1 MTSFCRASQSDVSA
15 GPTRRAN
22 VAAKR
27 FMARVAAIVA
37 AVGVLA
43 APAAEACGCF
53 APPSPAEVVV
63 QAGERILF
71 AVENGKVTAHIQIQY
86 AGEAKDFGWL
96 LPLPNVPTL
105 QVGTD
110 ELFVQLQAKTNPT
123 FLLNTLRKNCAAPIS
138 FGCASFARAA
148 SPDVLGESQE
158 TPLVR
163 QATVGPYAY
172 AVLKADDKTAMFKW
186 LADNRYFVPTGT
198 EDAVGPYIRPGA
210 YFLALKLLP
219 GRSTGDLTPVVLE
232 YASELPMIPLIL
244 TSVGATPNMGV
255 QVWVLGNARAIPRN
269 YHHVVLNEALLDWQ
283 NQGKNYNDVVI
294 RAVAQAPRKHGF
306 VTEYAN
312 TSDVMRGLI
321 APPERFGTEAD
332 LAAQSDPGRFM
343 TRLFSMGFALRTN
356 TDAPSQVLPGTVKAL
371 VLKML
376 PMPGPLKDGGLSEDD
391 FLRDLGNYLSA
402 DYRAQHP
409 AIFENYTFTF
419 DPVALAHDLFT
430 QYVKPMRDTEALF
443 SRWPKLTRLYTTLS
457 PADMTSDP
465 VFSFNPS
472 LPDVPRQH
480 LAVLEIDC
488 SKTNG
493 SVIITSQGSTRP
505 NGSTVDLD
513 ATANLAAA
521 RIETL
526 SEEGDPVVVTDNT
539 EAIAATFPRYGSTGG
554 CSVVD
559 PTMLGLLVL
568 VAKLRRRAAR

>member
-1 MTSFCRASQSDVSA
+1 MNRSA
-15 GPTRRAN
+15 TALG
-22 VAAKR
+22 AALLT
-27 FMARVAAIVA
+27 
-37 AVGVLA
+37 VGVLA

-110 ELFVQLQAKTNPT
+110 ELFVQLQATTNPT
-123 FLLNTLRKNCAAPIS
+123 FLLTSRSKNCPRPIS
-138 FGCASFARAA
+138 FGCASSARAVSA
-148 SPDVLGESQE
+148 GVLNEPRD

-186 LADNRYFVPTGT
+186 LADNRYFVPAGT
-198 EDAVGPYIRPGA
+198 EDAVGPYVRPGA

-219 GRSTGDLTPVVLE
+219 GRSTGDLTPVILE

-255 QVWVLGNARAIPRN
+255 QVWLLGNARAIPRN

-294 RAVAQAPRKHGF
+294 RAVAQAPGKHGF
-306 VTEYAN
+306 VTEYAA
-312 TSDVMRGLI
+312 TSDVMRGRI
-321 APPERFGTEAD
+321 APPARFGTEAD
-332 LAAQSDPGRFM
+332 LAAVNDPGRFVAQLYQ
-343 TRLFSMGFALRTN
+343 TGFTLQTN
-356 TDAPSQVLPGTVKAL
+356 TDPTVVPLPVLPGAVKSV

-376 PMPGPLKDGGLSEDD
+376 PMPGPLKEGGLSEDD

-430 QYVKPMRDTEALF
+430 EYVKPMRDTEALF
-443 SRWPKLTRLYTTLS
+443 ARWPKLTRLYTTLS

-472 LPDVPRQH
+472 LPDVPRLH
-480 LAVLEIDC
+480 EAVLEVDC
-488 SKTNG
+488 SKNNG
-493 SVIITSQGSTRP
+493 ALIVTSQGSTRP
-505 NGSTVDLD
+505 GGSTVDLD
-513 ATANLAAA
+513 AMAGLAAA

-539 EAIAATFPRYGSTGG
+539 EPIAEQFPRYGTTGG

-559 PTMLGLLVL
+559 PTLLGLLVL
-568 VAKLRRRAAR
+568 VAKLRRGVSAR

>member
-1 MTSFCRASQSDVSA
+1 MMDRRSSGSLAASSH
-15 GPTRRAN
+15 
-22 VAAKR
+22 VAAL
-27 FMARVAAIVA
+27 VAV
-37 AVGVLA
+37 VGVLA

-53 APPSPAEVVV
+53 APPSAAEVVV

-110 ELFVQLQAKTNPT
+110 ELFVQLQATTNPT
-123 FLLNTLRKNCAAPIS
+123 FLLTTRTKNCARPVSI
-138 FGCASFARAA
+138 GCGASFARAA
-148 SPDVLGESQE
+148 SPDVLLEQREG

-163 QATVGPYAY
+163 EATVGPYAY

-186 LADNRYFVPTGT
+186 LADNRYFVPSGT
-198 EDAVGPYIRPGA
+198 EDAAGPYLRPGA

-219 GRSTGDLTPVVLE
+219 GKSTGDITPVVLE

-255 QVWVLGNARAIPRN
+255 QVWLLGNARAIPRN
-269 YHHVVLNEALLDWQ
+269 YHHVVLNEALFDWQ
-283 NQGKNYNDVVI
+283 NQVKNYNDLVI
-294 RAVAQAPRKHGF
+294 RAVAQAPGKHGF
-306 VTEYAN
+306 VTEYAS
-312 TSDVMRGLI
+312 TSTVMRGLL
-321 APPERFGTEAD
+321 APPGRFGTEAE
-332 LAAQSDPGRFM
+332 LAASTDPGQFIARLYEKNFM
-343 TRLFSMGFALRTN
+343 LQTN
-356 TDAPSQVLPGTVKAL
+356 TDPNVVPLPVLPGVVKSL
-371 VLKML
+371 VLKMV
-376 PMPGPLKDGGLSEDD
+376 PMPVPLKEGGVSEDD
-391 FLRDLGNYLSA
+391 FLRNAHNYLSA

-419 DPVALAHDLFT
+419 DPASLAHDLFT

-443 SRWPKLTRLYTTLS
+443 GRWPMLTRLYTTLS

-465 VFSFNPS
+465 VFSFNAS
-472 LPDVPRQH
+472 LPDVPRLH
-480 LAVLEIDC
+480 EAVLEVDC
-488 SKTNG
+488 STNT
-493 SVIITSQGSTRP
+493 SLIITAQGSTRASGP
-505 NGSTVDLD
+505 VDESAAAD
-513 ATANLAAA
+513 VAAA

-526 SEEGDPVVVTDNT
+526 SEEGGPVVVTDNT
-539 EAIAATFPRYGSTGG
+539 EAIAAKFPRYGSTGG

-568 VAKLRRRAAR
+568 VAKLRRRASTKG